1 MPTATTSRLRARKN
15 STRPPAVNGAAA
27 HVPTV
32 AELFARAEKLFPVFA
47 AGAAA
52 RERNR
57 TLPHAEIRRIAQ
69 ARLLTLRIPREHG
82 GAGATARE
90 LFQFLINLAAVDSNI
105 AQALRPSFL
114 FVEGLRLSPDADYQR
129 RWFARFLAG
138 DVFGNAG
145 WEVGGANGAVSA
157 RIRKE
162 GDHFRATGSKYY
174 STGSLFADWVSAVA
188 LDENDQPKSFILP
201 RGRKGLVLVDDFDAM
216 GQRLTASGTTRL
228 ENVLVRANE
237 LRQRPTAIS
246 ETPSAPEATAA
257 SAPNPT
263 EAQAGGKP
271 GDKRSIVT
279 PVAQLFLGAVIAGI
293 ARNALND
300 AVAYT
305 RQHAR
310 PIKHSSAQKSVDDPY
325 ARHAIGEISARAAA
339 AEAIVLRAAD
349 TIDVSWAGG
358 HTPAL
363 ITAAA
368 IAVAEAQF
376 IAADQ
381 TLKAAE
387 LVFDAGGA
395 SATARALNLDR
406 HWRNARTVANH
417 NPRDWKAAVVG
428 AFRLTGAEP
437 PLSGLF

>member
-1 MPTATTSRLRARKN
+1 MSSIETP
-15 STRPPAVNGAAA
+15 RPPAREKKSRPAA
-27 HVPTV
+27 VKPTAATAPAV
-32 AELFARAEKLFPVFA
+32 GELLARADQLFPDFA

-52 RERNR
+52 RERSR
-57 TLPHAEIRRIAQ
+57 KLPYAEIRRIAK

-82 GAGATARE
+82 GAGATTRE
-90 LFQFLINLAAVDSNI
+90 LFQFLINLAAADSNI

-114 FVEGLRLSPDADYQR
+114 FVEGLRLSPDIDYQR
-129 RWFARFLAG
+129 RWFRRYIAG

-162 GDHFRATGSKYY
+162 DDHYRASGSKYY

-188 LDENDQPKSFILP
+188 LDENDKPQSFILP
-201 RGRKGLVLVDDFDAM
+201 RDREGLVLVDDFDAM

-228 ENVLVRANE
+228 ENVLIHADE

-257 SAPNPT
+257 SAANST
-263 EAQAGGKP
+263 TAQPGEKP
-271 GDKRSIVT
+271 PEKRTIVT
-279 PVAQLFLGAVIAGI
+279 PVAQLFLGAVLAGI

-300 AVAYT
+300 AVDYT
-305 RQHAR
+305 RHHAR

-325 ARHAIGEISARAAA
+325 VRHAIGEISARAAA
-339 AEAIVLRAAD
+339 AEATVLRAAD
-349 TIDVSWAGG
+349 VIDASWFGN
-358 HTPAL
+358 HTSAL
-363 ITAAA
+363 VNAAS

-381 TLKAAE
+381 ALKAAE

-417 NPRDWKAAVVG
+417 NPRDWKAAVIG

-437 PLSGLF
+437 PHSGLF